1 MADELRNIR
10 TGETY
15 DEFVKKFEPKKTTDD
30 CYTPPA
36 VYDAVKDWAVKE
48 YGINEAKIVRPFY
61 PGGDYEN
68 YDYSDGA
75 VVVDN
80 PPFSLIS
87 KIIDFYQ
94 ERSIPFFLFCPGL
107 TFFST
112 MAKRPEITGIAI
124 DIRIIYE
131 NGANVPTCFLTNL
144 DNANVIRTAPDLH
157 QKIKEIQE
165 SDKAS
170 LPKYAYPD
178 ELVTASRLKKLAKA
192 GIKIAIPKNGGH
204 MIRRLDAQR
213 PIKKSIY
220 GAGMLINSERA
231 QEFAAAER
239 AAAERAAAE
248 RAAAERAAAERAHV
262 FELSESERAIINK
275 LQ

>member
-1 MADELRNIR
+1 MADELRNAR

-36 VYDAVKDWAVKE
+36 VYDAVKEWAVKE
-48 YGINEAKIVRPFY
+48 YGINGAKIVRPFY

-144 DNANVIRTAPDLH
+144 DDANMARTAPDLDR
-157 QKIKEIQE
+157 KIKEIQE
-165 SDKAS
+165 SEKAS
-170 LPKYAYPD
+170 LPKYTYPS
-178 ELVTASRLKKLAKA
+178 EVVTASRLKKLAKA
-192 GIKIAIPKNGGH
+192 GITITIPKNGGH

-213 PIKKSIY
+213 PIKKGIY
-220 GAGMLINSERA
+220 GVGMLINSKRA

>member
-1 MADELRNIR
+1 MADELRNAR

-36 VYDAVKDWAVKE
+36 VYDAVKEWAVKE
-48 YGINEAKIVRPFY
+48 YGINGAKIVRPFY

-144 DNANVIRTAPDLH
+144 DDANMARTAPDLDR
-157 QKIKEIQE
+157 KIKEIQE
-165 SDKAS
+165 SEKAS
-170 LPKYAYPD
+170 LPKYTYPS
-178 ELVTASRLKKLAKA
+178 EVVTASRLKKLAKA
-192 GIKIAIPKNGGH
+192 GITITIPKNGGH

-213 PIKKSIY
+213 PIKKGIY
-220 GAGMLINSERA
+220 GVGMLINSKRA
-231 QEFAAAER
+231 QEF

>member
-1 MADELRNIR
+1 M
-10 TGETY
+10 
-15 DEFVKKFEPKKTTDD
+15 
-30 CYTPPA
+30 
-36 VYDAVKDWAVKE
+36 
-48 YGINEAKIVRPFY
+48 
-61 PGGDYEN
+61 
-68 YDYSDGA
+68 
-75 VVVDN
+75 DN

-94 ERSIPFFLFCPGL
+94 ERNVPFFLFCPGL

-112 MAKRPEITGIAI
+112 MVGRPEITGV
-124 DIRIIYE
+124 IIETNVVYD
-131 NGANVPTCFLTNL
+131 NGASVPTCFLTNL
-144 DNANVIRTAPDLH
+144 DDVNVIRTAPDLNR
-157 QKIKEIQE
+157 KIKEIQE

-170 LPKYAYPD
+170 LPKYAYPN
-178 ELVTASRLKKLAKA
+178 EVVNANRLKKLVRA
-192 GIKIAIPKNGGH
+192 GVKFEIPKNGCH

-213 PIKKSIY
+213 PIKKAIF

>member
-1 MADELRNIR
+1 MCEIKRGAEVAYELRNVR

-15 DEFVKKFEPKKTTDD
+15 DEFVKKFEAKKTTDD

-36 VYDAVKDWAVKE
+36 VYEAVKDWAVKE

-80 PPFSLIS
+80 PPFSLVS

-94 ERSIPFFLFCPGL
+94 ERGVPFFLFCPGL

-112 MAKRPEITGIAI
+112 MVKRPDVTVVVI
-124 DIRIIYE
+124 DVGIIYE
-131 NGANVPTCFLTNL
+131 NGANVPTCFLTDL
-144 DNANVIRTAPDLH
+144 DDANMVRTAPDLDR
-157 QKIKEIQE
+157 KIKEIQE
-165 SDKAS
+165 SEKAS
-170 LPKYAYPD
+170 LPKYTYPN
-178 ELVTASRLKKLAKA
+178 EVVTASRLKKLTKA
-192 GIKIAIPKNGGH
+192 GTTITIPKNGGH
-204 MIRRLDAQR
+204 MIRRLDVQK
-213 PIKKSIY
+213 PIKKGIY

-231 QEFAAAER
+231 QEFAAA
-239 AAAERAAAE
+239 AERAAAE
-248 RAAAERAAAERAHV
+248 QAAAERAHV
-262 FELSESERAIINK
+262 FELSESELAIINK

>member
-15 DEFVKKFEPKKTTDD
+15 NEFIKKFEPKKTTDD

-36 VYDAVKDWAVKE
+36 VYDAVKAWAVKE

-68 YDYSDGA
+68 YDYSGGA
-75 VVVDN
+75 VALDN
-80 PPFSLIS
+80 PPFSLVS

-94 ERSIPFFLFCPGL
+94 ERNVPFFLFCPGL

-112 MAKRPEITGIAI
+112 MVGRPEITGIVI
-124 DIRIIYE
+124 DVGIIYE

-144 DNANVIRTAPDLH
+144 DDVNVIRTAPDLH

-165 SDKAS
+165 NEKAS
-170 LPKYAYPD
+170 LPKFCI
-178 ELVTASRLKKLAKA
+178 SK
-192 GIKIAIPKNGGH
+192 
-204 MIRRLDAQR
+204 
-213 PIKKSIY
+213 
-220 GAGMLINSERA
+220 
-231 QEFAAAER
+231 
-239 AAAERAAAE
+239 
-248 RAAAERAAAERAHV
+248 
-262 FELSESERAIINK
+262 
-275 LQ
+275 

>member
-1 MADELRNIR
+1 MCEIKRGAELADELRNAR

-15 DEFVKKFEPKKTTDD
+15 DEFVKKFETKKTTDD

-61 PGGDYEN
+61 PGGDYER

-94 ERSIPFFLFCPGL
+94 ERNVPFFLFCPGL

-112 MAKRPEITGIAI
+112 MVGRPEITGVII
-124 DIRIIYE
+124 ETNVIYE
-131 NGANVPTCFLTNL
+131 NGASVPTCFLTNL
-144 DNANVIRTAPDLH
+144 DDVNVIRTAPDLND
-157 QKIKEIQE
+157 KLKEIQE
-165 SDKAS
+165 SEKAS
-170 LPKYAYPD
+170 LPKFTYPN
-178 ELVTASRLKKLAKA
+178 EVVNANRLKKLVRA
-192 GIKIAIPKNGGH
+192 GVKFEIPKNGGH

-213 PIKKSIY
+213 PIKKAIF

-231 QEFAAAER
+231 EEF
-239 AAAERAAAE
+239 AAAE

-262 FELSESERAIINK
+262 FELSERERAIINE

>member
-1 MADELRNIR
+1 MVADELRNAR

-15 DEFVKKFEPKKTTDD
+15 DEFIKKFEAKKTTDD

-36 VYDAVKDWAVKE
+36 VYDAVKKWSVKE

-94 ERSIPFFLFCPGL
+94 ERSVPFFLFCPGL

-112 MAKRPEITGIAI
+112 MVGRPEITGV
-124 DIRIIYE
+124 IIETNVIYD
-131 NGANVPTCFLTNL
+131 NGASVPTCFLTNL
-144 DNANVIRTAPDLH
+144 DDVNVIRTAPDLNR
-157 QKIKEIQE
+157 KIKEIQE
-165 SDKAS
+165 SEKAS
-170 LPKYAYPD
+170 LPKYAYPN
-178 ELVTASRLKKLAKA
+178 EVVNANRLKKLVRA
-192 GIKIAIPKNGGH
+192 GVKFEIPKNGGH

-213 PIKKSIY
+213 PIKKAIF

-231 QEFAAAER
+231 REFAAAER
-239 AAAERAAAE
+239 AAAERAAV
-248 RAAAERAAAERAHV
+248 ERAHV
-262 FELSESERAIINK
+262 FDLSESERAIISE

>member
-1 MADELRNIR
+1 MADELRNAR

-36 VYDAVKDWAVKE
+36 VFDAVKEWAVKE

-68 YDYSDGA
+68 YDYSGGA
-75 VVVDN
+75 VVLDN
-80 PPFSLIS
+80 PPFSLVS

-94 ERSIPFFLFCPGL
+94 ERNVPFFLFCPGL
-107 TFFST
+107 TFFSA
-112 MAKRPEITGIAI
+112 MVGRPEITCIVI
-124 DIRIIYE
+124 DANIIYE

-144 DNANVIRTAPDLH
+144 DDVNMVRTAPDLH

-165 SDKAS
+165 SKKAS

-178 ELVTASRLKKLAKA
+178 ELVNANRLKKLAKA
-192 GIKIAIPKNGGH
+192 GIAITIPKNGGH
-204 MIRRLDAQR
+204 MIRRLDAQK

-231 QEFAAAER
+231 EEFVKAER
-239 AAAERAAAE
+239 KMRLAEQAAGLL
-248 RAAAERAAAERAHV
+248 HV
-262 FELSESERAIINK
+262 FDLSERERAIINK

>member
-15 DEFVKKFEPKKTTDD
+15 NEFVKKFEPKKTTDD

-36 VYDAVKDWAVKE
+36 VYDAVKAWAVKE
-48 YGINEAKIVRPFY
+48 YGINEAEIVRPFY

-68 YDYSDGA
+68 YDYSGGA

-94 ERSIPFFLFCPGL
+94 ERNVPFFLFCPGL

-112 MAKRPEITGIAI
+112 MVGRPEITGV
-124 DIRIIYE
+124 IIETNVVYD
-131 NGANVPTCFLTNL
+131 NGASVPTCFLTNL
-144 DNANVIRTAPDLH
+144 DDVNVIRTAPDLNR
-157 QKIKEIQE
+157 KIKEIQE

-170 LPKYAYPD
+170 LPKYAYPN
-178 ELVTASRLKKLAKA
+178 EVVNANRLKKLVRA
-192 GIKIAIPKNGGH
+192 GVKFEIPKNGCH

-213 PIKKSIY
+213 PIKKAIF

-231 QEFAAAER
+231 QEF